1 MCLKLWFEDFVIG
14 SGFEYPW
21 AHAYNV
27 APLSVHIGSRQSML
41 APAQGPHDTIALFT
55 RWFRVLS
62 NMYIMLM
69 FKSYCTNRIISHYLS
84 ARSAYVHCTFENF
97 NAEKGRKKKQ
107 PLTLYFYQTYS

>member
-41 APAQGPHDTIALFT
+41 APAQGPHDTIALFHASVSRPFT
-55 RWFRVLS
+55 HVHYVNVNVPILLHQS
-62 NMYIMLM
+62 IHVTLLTSS
-69 FKSYCTNRIISHYLS
+69 KCT
-84 ARSAYVHCTFENF
+84 CTLHF
-97 NAEKGRKKKQ
+97 
-107 PLTLYFYQTYS
+107 